1 MKKLLSL
8 LIALIFIMAGCGEEQ
23 SKNEKENVSGKPK
36 NTHES
41 KQVDDFKVSI
51 DVEDDLNVFAAITYV
66 GEADEIDIYHGGSI
80 FFFNIFQQD
89 GNFEYESAMTQPLLT
104 TALVRD
110 EPHSVKFEGLER
122 LNLKPGTYEFEAIA
136 DISLDSDDVVGTQI
150 KIPVS
155 KIKVIE

>member
-1 MKKLLSL
+1 
-8 LIALIFIMAGCGEEQ
+8 MAGCGEEQ
-23 SKNEKENVSGKPK
+23 SKNEKEHADGKPK

-51 DVEDDLNVFAAITYV
+51 YVEDDLNVFAAITYV

-89 GNFEYESAMTQPLLT
+89 GDFEYESAMTQPLAT
-104 TALVRD
+104 TTLVRN
-110 EPHSVKFEGLER
+110 EPHNVKFEGLEK
-122 LNLKPGTYEFEAIA
+122 LNLTPGTYEFEAIA

-150 KIPVS
+150 NIPVS